1 MNTNINAKRILLYGD
16 SLVYG
21 KASGVNQRLDIKTRF
36 SGILQNELGQ
46 DYEVIE
52 EGLRARMLVG
62 ENGFFPNRNGLEQF
76 YAIAGSHFPLN
87 LVVLILGTNDCN
99 SQAVFDENSFTQAF
113 KQYKA
118 VIEEWS
124 DFLALPMPELLI
136 VAPPPINEAK
146 YDEGSQKIFS
156 SGASI
161 KVARLP
167 EIYRKIS
174 QQIGASFVSLHDVCQ
189 PANGDGIHLDKEAN
203 KQVASVLSKEVVR
216 ILE

>member
-1 MNTNINAKRILLYGD
+1 
-16 SLVYG
+16 
-21 KASGVNQRLDIKTRF
+21 
-36 SGILQNELGQ
+36 
-46 DYEVIE
+46 
-52 EGLRARMLVG
+52 
-62 ENGFFPNRNGLEQF
+62 
-76 YAIAGSHFPLN
+76 
-87 LVVLILGTNDCN
+87 
-99 SQAVFDENSFTQAF
+99 
-113 KQYKA
+113 
-118 VIEEWS
+118 
-124 DFLALPMPELLI
+124 MPELLI